1 MDSIDFFLNICVSLN
16 PYSFDNWIRI
26 INNFLI
32 ASRLIIILFVR
43 VLTSCKW
50 VKNNIIRLYNQQRD
64 ANSEKWS
71 KKKIPPNVRRGLRSG
86 YSSGKRIEKKIR
98 RKKMEG
104 ERNKKNISIKIVR
117 TGGEVETSY
126 AHRRVRSA
134 WIM

>member
-1 MDSIDFFLNICVSLN
+1 M
-16 PYSFDNWIRI
+16 
-26 INNFLI
+26 
-32 ASRLIIILFVR
+32 IILFVR